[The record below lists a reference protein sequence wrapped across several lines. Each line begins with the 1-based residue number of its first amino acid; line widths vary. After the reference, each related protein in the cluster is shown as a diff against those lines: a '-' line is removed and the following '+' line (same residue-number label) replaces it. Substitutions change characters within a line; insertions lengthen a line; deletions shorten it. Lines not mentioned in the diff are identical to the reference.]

1 MYKTEKLSGG
11 WEVNVTLLRKRIKLS
26 KARGLRICG
35 GERAVRLQRQM
46 ETVESPVSHVK
57 DFGLILRA
65 VSVQ

>member
-1 MYKTEKLSGG
+1 M
-11 WEVNVTLLRKRIKLS
+11 NVTLLRKRIKLS

-35 GERAVRLQRQM
+35 GERAVRLQRRM